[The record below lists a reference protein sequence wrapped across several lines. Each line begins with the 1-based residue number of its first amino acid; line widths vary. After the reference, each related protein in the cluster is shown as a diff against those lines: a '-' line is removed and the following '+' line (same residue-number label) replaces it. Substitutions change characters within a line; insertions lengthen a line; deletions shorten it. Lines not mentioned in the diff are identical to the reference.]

1 MNTAR
6 LFFWHSFH
14 ISGGELL
21 TSTGMVESSKK
32 GAEIIEK
39 TLQNGTA
46 KRKFIDMMCSQGVN
60 RDDASVLCKED
71 GDPFCLL
78 QPAQNKTE
86 IKSKL
91 AGTYC

>member
-1 MNTAR
+1 
-6 LFFWHSFH
+6 
-14 ISGGELL
+14 
-21 TSTGMVESSKK
+21 MVESSKK

-60 RDDASVLCKED
+60 KTDACALCKED

-86 IKSKL
+86 IKSKHT
-91 AGTYC
+91 GT

>member
-1 MNTAR
+1 
-6 LFFWHSFH
+6 
-14 ISGGELL
+14 
-21 TSTGMVESSKK
+21 MVESSKK

-46 KRKFIDMMCSQGVN
+46 KRKFIDMMCSQGVD
-60 RDDASVLCKED
+60 REDASALCKEN

-86 IKSKL
+86 IKSKH
-91 AGTYC
+91 AGIHYVLFEVG